1 MTNVVLK
8 TPRIEANRH
17 FEPTFDE
24 GRHPRARIGFV
35 LLPSEVVIEQDMQT
49 LAPAGVGVH
58 FSRAQMPEG
67 VTVANLAAMRTGLSD
82 AAALLMPGF
91 KVDVVCYACTSGS
104 IVMGEDA
111 VITELQCARPD
122 RKATTLVTGCVEALR
137 RVNARKI
144 VIGTPYIDEVNER
157 VAAFFQ
163 GKGFEVLA
171 IEGLGLVYDNDISRV
186 TPQSISDFAQA
197 IDTSSADAIFISCGA
212 LRAIDAIDAIE
223 KKAGKP
229 AIASNQAMMWHCLRS
244 AGIADRLTGFGS
256 LFREH

>member
-1 MTNVVLK
+1 MTNAVLK
-8 TPRIEANRH
+8 TPCVETNGR
-17 FEPTFDE
+17 FEPTFDA

-35 LLPSEVVIEQDMQT
+35 LLPSEVVIEEDMQT
-49 LAPAGVGVH
+49 LAPGGVGVH

-82 AAALLMPGF
+82 AAALLVPGF

-111 VITELQCARPD
+111 VVTELQRARPD

-137 RVNARKI
+137 RVNARRM

-157 VAAFFQ
+157 VATFFQ
-163 GKGFEVLA
+163 GKGFDVLA
-171 IEGLGLVYDNDISRV
+171 VEGLGLVYDNDISRV
-186 TPQSISDFAQA
+186 TPQSIFDFARA
-197 IDTSSADAIFISCGA
+197 IDTPSADAIFISCGA
-212 LRAIDAIDAIE
+212 LRAIDTIDAIE

-229 AIASNQAMMWHCLRS
+229 AIASNQAMMWHCLRT
-244 AGIADRLTGFGS
+244 AGIADRLTGYGS

>member
-111 VITELQCARPD
+111 VVTELQRARPD

-137 RVNARKI
+137 RVNARRI

-157 VAAFFQ
+157 VATFFQ
-163 GKGFEVLA
+163 GKGFDVLA
-171 IEGLGLVYDNDISRV
+171 VEGLGLVYDNDISRV
-186 TPQSISDFAQA
+186 TPQSIFDFARA
-197 IDTSSADAIFISCGA
+197 IDTPSADAIFISCGA
-212 LRAIDAIDAIE
+212 LRAIDTIDAIE

-229 AIASNQAMMWHCLRS
+229 AIASNQAMMWHCLRT
-244 AGIADRLTGFGS
+244 AGIADRLTGYGS